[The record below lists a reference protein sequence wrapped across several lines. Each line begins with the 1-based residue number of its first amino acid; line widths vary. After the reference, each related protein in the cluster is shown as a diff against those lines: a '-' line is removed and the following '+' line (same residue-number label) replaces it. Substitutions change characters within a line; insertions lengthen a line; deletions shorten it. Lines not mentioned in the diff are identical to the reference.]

1 MSFLKII
8 EQDLLNLANTFA
20 KLPEDFKAALPV
32 ITSAATQAAP
42 LVEAGLTLSG
52 NAVAATAA
60 QAVVTA
66 LNASVTSTPSSTK
79 EALPAVLQTASM
91 LANAVGATVLSD
103 HIATVATA
111 VATSSPTVSTSIIPQ
126 AIAQTAVT
134 QTA

>member
-32 ITSAATQAAP
+32 ITSAATQVAP

-91 LANAVGATVLSD
+91 LANAVGATALSD